1 MEELLLR
8 LKVRLP
14 ETELTDEQLT
24 EYLQTMSDRLCL
36 RLGAE
41 TLPAAFDS
49 VCVDAVIKM
58 VRRTYYEGISSE
70 SVANLSTSFVEDILS
85 EYDREISDW
94 KNNRDDTDG
103 NNKAVHFL

>member
-1 MEELLLR
+1 MF
-8 LKVRLP
+8 
-14 ETELTDEQLT
+14 
-24 EYLQTMSDRLCL
+24 
-36 RLGAE
+36 A
-41 TLPAAFDS
+41 LPAAFDS

>member
-1 MEELLLR
+1 MDILQRVRIRITDPNVSDELLN
-8 LKVRLP
+8 
-14 ETELTDEQLT
+14 
-24 EYLQTMSDRLCL
+24 EYIQTIMDRLCL

-49 VCVDAVIKM
+49 VCVDAVVKM

-70 SVANLSTSFVEDILS
+70 SAANLSTSFVEDILS

>member
-1 MEELLLR
+1 MDILQRVRIRITDPNVSDELLN
-8 LKVRLP
+8 
-14 ETELTDEQLT
+14 
-24 EYLQTMSDRLCL
+24 EYIQTIMDRLCL

-41 TLPAAFDS
+41 TFPAAFDS

>member
-1 MEELLLR
+1 MDILQRVRIRITDPNVSDELLN
-8 LKVRLP
+8 
-14 ETELTDEQLT
+14 
-24 EYLQTMSDRLCL
+24 EYIQTIMDRLCL

-70 SVANLSTSFVEDILS
+70 SVANLS
-85 EYDREISDW
+85 SDW

>member
-1 MEELLLR
+1 MDILQRVRIRITDPNVSDELLN
-8 LKVRLP
+8 
-14 ETELTDEQLT
+14 
-24 EYLQTMSDRLCL
+24 EYIQTIMDRLCL

-41 TLPAAFDS
+41 TLPATFDS

-70 SVANLSTSFVEDILS
+70 SAANLSTSFVEDILS

>member
-1 MEELLLR
+1 MDILQRVRIRITDPNVSDELLN
-8 LKVRLP
+8 
-14 ETELTDEQLT
+14 
-24 EYLQTMSDRLCL
+24 EYIQTIMDRLCL

-41 TLPAAFDS
+41 TLPASFDS

>member
-1 MEELLLR
+1 MDILQRVRIRITDPNVSDELLN
-8 LKVRLP
+8 
-14 ETELTDEQLT
+14 
-24 EYLQTMSDRLCL
+24 EYIQTILDRLCL

-41 TLPAAFDS
+41 TLPGAFDS

-70 SVANLSTSFVEDILS
+70 SAANLSTSFVEDILS

>member
-1 MEELLLR
+1 MDILQRVRVRITDPNVSDELLN
-8 LKVRLP
+8 
-14 ETELTDEQLT
+14 
-24 EYLQTMSDRLCL
+24 EYIQTIMDRLCL

-41 TLPAAFDS
+41 TLPAVFDS

>member
-1 MEELLLR
+1 MDILQRVRIRITDPNVSDELLN
-8 LKVRLP
+8 
-14 ETELTDEQLT
+14 
-24 EYLQTMSDRLCL
+24 EYIQTIMDRLCL

-70 SVANLSTSFVEDILS
+70 SAANLSTSFLS